1 MTIKIIRDIS
11 DTSSYWGATW
21 VFGCFPDI
29 HIVCDAPIGCYN
41 LLGVAVTDYTDAL
54 PHMANLTPTSIR
66 EEDVINGTAGAL
78 KRTIDDL
85 RSLGS
90 LDGKRLLVLSTAESE
105 MISAD
110 HGKYLEQLDPD
121 ARFFWSQSLEQDEW
135 VGRDRALLFAWQEYG
150 KPFVPAD
157 QQVRPNTVNII
168 GPSLGCFN
176 APADLHELKRLVAGL
191 GAELN
196 LVYPYAGSIASTPQL
211 ADAAVNIVMYH
222 EFGEPLA
229 RELDQ
234 PYLFAPFGV
243 FGTTQFLRELGVLLG
258 TPSAKVEAFI
268 ETEKRSTLQAVWDLW
283 RGPQSDWFATV
294 DVAIVA
300 GRSYVE
306 GLKSFLGE
314 ELGMKIVWSSGRP
327 RRADEPDNIE
337 IRKRLH
343 ARAPAFIF
351 GSINEKIYLA
361 EANAR
366 GAHFI
371 PAVFPGPV
379 VRRTTGTPFMGYAG
393 AANLVQEIVN
403 RFYEMVFNFLPVE
416 TIRSQEAGGRS
427 PEVAPK
433 GTISTASQTLP
444 WTKEATDRLNA
455 VLEAIPYLARIS
467 ASRSLQHAAGQAAQA
482 RGATEVTLEIV
493 EAALAHERG
502 GVIREAGAS
511 DERSCPSHASR
522 IPLQKAC
529 DLLPPPSVYY
539 TEFGV
544 PDSESGRLPASKGSC
559 DAPVP
564 LLPCSARR
572 WGDVLPNMWLDA
584 CGDCAAGDDR
594 AAGDTRAAGGSVA
607 G

>member
-1 MTIKIIRDIS
+1 MSINLIRDIS

-21 VFGCFPDI
+21 VFGCFPDV

-85 RSLGS
+85 HSLGA
-90 LDGKRLLVLSTAESE
+90 LDSKRLIVLSTAESE

-110 HGKYLEQLDPD
+110 HQKFLEQLDPT

-135 VGRDRALLFAWQEYG
+135 VGRDRALLFAWHEYG
-150 KPFVPAD
+150 KPFVAANNHP
-157 QQVRPNTVNII
+157 QPNTVNII

-176 APADLHELKRLVAGL
+176 APADLQELKRLVSGL

-196 LVYPYAGSIASTPQL
+196 LVYPYESSVATIPQL
-211 ADAAVNIVMYH
+211 ADAAVNIVMYR

-229 RELDQ
+229 HELGR

-243 FGTTQFLRELGVLLG
+243 FGTTQFLRELGAYLG
-258 TPSAKVEAFI
+258 TPSEQVEAFI
-268 ETEKRSTLQAVWDLW
+268 AAEKRSTLQAVWDLW

-306 GLKSFLGE
+306 GLRSFLGE

-343 ARAPAFIF
+343 ARAPAFVF

-366 GAHFI
+366 GAHFV

-416 TIRSQEAGGRS
+416 TITRQETGDKRQ
-427 PEVAPK
+427 E
-433 GTISTASQTLP
+433 STARTASPSAAETLP
-444 WTKEATDRLNA
+444 WTKEATDHLNA
-455 VLEAIPYLARIS
+455 VLETVPYLARIS
-467 ASRSLQHAAGQAAQA
+467 ASRSLRLAAEQFAQQRSAA
-482 RGATEVTLEIV
+482 EVDLAIV
-493 EAALAHERG
+493 EAALTHE
-502 GVIREAGAS
+502 
-511 DERSCPSHASR
+511 H
-522 IPLQKAC
+522 
-529 DLLPPPSVYY
+529 
-539 TEFGV
+539 
-544 PDSESGRLPASKGSC
+544 
-559 DAPVP
+559 
-564 LLPCSARR
+564 
-572 WGDVLPNMWLDA
+572 
-584 CGDCAAGDDR
+584 
-594 AAGDTRAAGGSVA
+594 
-607 G
+607 